1 MSPKI
6 TFWRIF
12 PKLVSLLIIS
22 FFLSGCANA
31 GSWGAKPKNP
41 MLGAGLQGYN
51 HTQYSITA
59 FSINEGYGSIGGT
72 VCCVMIPEKWRP
84 NLIAH
89 IQWNKVDKN
98 NLPFPAPNFNE
109 VEAYRQWKQKLHDN
123 TSSHKAWV
131 PIPQYDKEVCGVDVH
146 FLPCN
151 EVKITTSCYS
161 YGDPEYPI
169 TEPMK
174 MKEPAVCP
182 QK

>member
-51 HTQYSITA
+51 HTQFEISG

-72 VCCVMIPEKWRP
+72 VCCVMLPEKWRP
-84 NLIAH
+84 NLIVH
-89 IQWNKVDKN
+89 IQWKKVDTTKF
-98 NLPFPAPNFNE
+98 PPAPKFSQ
-109 VEAYRQWKQKLHDN
+109 VEAYNRWEKELDRYTTYHE
-123 TSSHKAWV
+123 AWV
-131 PIPQYDKEVCGVDVH
+131 PIPQYDEPCSVKIH
-146 FLPCN
+146 FLPCD
-151 EVKITTSCYS
+151 EVKITTSCKG
-161 YGDPEYPI
+161 YGHPEYPI
-169 TEPMK
+169 NEPHNL
-174 MKEPAVCP
+174 KEPAVCS
-182 QK
+182 KK

>member
-1 MSPKI
+1 MIKLKI
-6 TFWRIF
+6 I
-12 PKLVSLLIIS
+12 LLILAYS

-31 GSWGAKPKNP
+31 SAWGTKPENSI
-41 MLGAGLQGYN
+41 LGAGLQGYN

-89 IQWNKVDKN
+89 IQWEKLDKSKIS
-98 NLPFPAPNFNE
+98 PAPDFDQ
-109 VEAYRQWKQKLHDN
+109 VEAYNRWEKELDRYTTYHE
-123 TSSHKAWV
+123 AWV

-146 FLPCN
+146 FLPCD

-169 TEPMK
+169 NEPHNL
-174 MKEPAVCP
+174 KEPAVCP

>member
-31 GSWGAKPKNP
+31 GSWGTKPENSI
-41 MLGAGLQGYN
+41 LGAGLQGYN

-89 IQWNKVDKN
+89 IQWEKLDKSKIS
-98 NLPFPAPNFNE
+98 PAPDFDQ
-109 VEAYRQWKQKLHDN
+109 VEAYNRWEKELDRYTTYHE
-123 TSSHKAWV
+123 AWV

-146 FLPCN
+146 FLPCD

-169 TEPMK
+169 NEPHNL
-174 MKEPAVCP
+174 KEPAVCP

>member
-31 GSWGAKPKNP
+31 SAWRTKPENSI
-41 MLGAGLQGYN
+41 LGAGLQGYN
-51 HTQYSITA
+51 HTQFEISG

-89 IQWNKVDKN
+89 IQWKKVDTTK
-98 NLPFPAPNFNE
+98 FPPPPDFDQ
-109 VEAYRQWKQKLHDN
+109 VEAYKRWKQQLRDN
-123 TSSHKAWV
+123 TSTHEAWV

-146 FLPCN
+146 FLPCD

-169 TEPMK
+169 NEPHNL
-174 MKEPAVCP
+174 KEPAVCP

>member
-1 MSPKI
+1 MI
-6 TFWRIF
+6 
-12 PKLVSLLIIS
+12 KLKLILLILAYS

-89 IQWNKVDKN
+89 IKWEKLDKSKISQ
-98 NLPFPAPNFNE
+98 APKFSQ
-109 VEAYRQWKQKLHDN
+109 VEAYNRWEKELDRYTTYHE
-123 TSSHKAWV
+123 AWV
-131 PIPQYDKEVCGVDVH
+131 PIPQYDEPCSVKVH
-146 FLPCN
+146 FLPCD
-151 EVKITTSCYS
+151 EVKITTSCKG
-161 YGDPEYPI
+161 YGHPEYPI
-169 TEPMK
+169 NEPHNL
-174 MKEPAVCP
+174 KEPAVCP

>member
-1 MSPKI
+1 MI
-6 TFWRIF
+6 
-12 PKLVSLLIIS
+12 KLKLILLILAYS

-72 VCCVMIPEKWRP
+72 VCCVMLPEKWRP

-89 IQWNKVDKN
+89 IKWEKLDKSKISQ
-98 NLPFPAPNFNE
+98 APKFSQL
-109 VEAYRQWKQKLHDN
+109 EAYNRWEKELDRYTTYHE
-123 TSSHKAWV
+123 AWV
-131 PIPQYDKEVCGVDVH
+131 PIPQYDEPCSVKVH
-146 FLPCN
+146 FLPCD
-151 EVKITTSCYS
+151 EVKITTSCKG
-161 YGDPEYPI
+161 YGHPEYPI
-169 TEPMK
+169 NEPHNL
-174 MKEPAVCP
+174 KEPAVCP

>member
-41 MLGAGLQGYN
+41 MLGTGLQGYN
-51 HTQYSITA
+51 HTQFEISG

-72 VCCVMIPEKWRP
+72 VCCVMLPEKWRP

-89 IQWNKVDKN
+89 IQWKKVDTTKF
-98 NLPFPAPNFNE
+98 PPAPKFSQ
-109 VEAYRQWKQKLHDN
+109 VEAYKRWKQQLRDN
-123 TSSHKAWV
+123 TSTHEAWV
-131 PIPQYDKEVCGVDVH
+131 PIPQYDEPCSVKVH
-146 FLPCN
+146 FLPCD

-161 YGDPEYPI
+161 YHDPEYPI

>member
-51 HTQYSITA
+51 HTQFEISG

-72 VCCVMIPEKWRP
+72 VCCVMLAAIIGFDLTKFRCWWKFCGID
-84 NLIAH
+84 L
-89 IQWNKVDKN
+89 
-98 NLPFPAPNFNE
+98 FPLNM
-109 VEAYRQWKQKLHDN
+109 HD
-123 TSSHKAWV
+123 
-131 PIPQYDKEVCGVDVH
+131 
-146 FLPCN
+146 
-151 EVKITTSCYS
+151 
-161 YGDPEYPI
+161 
-169 TEPMK
+169 
-174 MKEPAVCP
+174 
-182 QK
+182 

>member
-31 GSWGAKPKNP
+31 SAWGTKPENSI
-41 MLGAGLQGYN
+41 LGAGLQGYN
-51 HTQYSITA
+51 HTQFEISG

-89 IQWNKVDKN
+89 IQWKKVDTTKF
-98 NLPFPAPNFNE
+98 PPAPDFDQ
-109 VEAYRQWKQKLHDN
+109 VEAYNRWEQQLRDN
-123 TSSHKAWV
+123 TSTHEAWV
-131 PIPQYDKEVCGVDVH
+131 LIPQYDEPCSVKVH
-146 FLPCN
+146 FLPCD
-151 EVKITTSCYS
+151 EVKITTSCKG
-161 YGDPEYPI
+161 YGHPEYPI
-169 TEPMK
+169 NEPHNL
-174 MKEPAVCP
+174 KEPAVCS
-182 QK
+182 KK

>member
-6 TFWRIF
+6 TFWQIS
-12 PKLVSLLIIS
+12 PKLASLLIIS

-31 GSWGAKPKNP
+31 GSWGAKPENSI
-41 MLGAGLQGYN
+41 LGAGLQGYN
-51 HTQYSITA
+51 HTQFEISG

-89 IQWNKVDKN
+89 IQWKKVDTTKF
-98 NLPFPAPNFNE
+98 PPAPDFDQ
-109 VEAYRQWKQKLHDN
+109 VEAYNRWEKELDRYTTYHE
-123 TSSHKAWV
+123 AWV
-131 PIPQYDKEVCGVDVH
+131 PIPQYDEPCSVKVH

-161 YGDPEYPI
+161 YHDPEYPI

-174 MKEPAVCP
+174 MKEPAVCS
-182 QK
+182 KK

>member
-1 MSPKI
+1 MSSKI
-6 TFWRIF
+6 TIWHTY
-12 PKLVSLLIIS
+12 PKLAMLLIIS
-22 FFLSGCANA
+22 LLLSGCANA
-31 GSWGAKPKNP
+31 GSWGAKPENSL
-41 MLGAGLQGYN
+41 LGAGLQGYN
-51 HTQYSITA
+51 HTQYSITG

-98 NLPFPAPNFNE
+98 KLSPAPKFSQ
-109 VEAYRQWKQKLHDN
+109 VEAYQRWKQELRDN
-123 TSSHKAWV
+123 TSSHEAWV

-169 TEPMK
+169 NEPHN
-174 MKEPAVCP
+174 MKEPTVCP